1 MAKAGQVAKDETIHA
16 MMDKAHAEAKSGK
29 QPTMPTMA
37 DVEALTRES
46 ERICHDPRN
55 QNKPA

>member
-1 MAKAGQVAKDETIHA
+1 
-16 MMDKAHAEAKSGK
+16 MMDKAYAEAKSGK

-46 ERICHDPRN
+46 EWICHDPRN